1 MANIIYSRVTINPEE
16 AFDYIYNIIE
26 NMPNVDYGQETKLI
40 VETFYTE
47 DELKAPYNEGQTEY
61 PITESGVMH
70 GWLYDNVGSK
80 WLMLGLEDDIRIES
94 ANYTPEGFLI
104 KMYKMCTEKFEDV
117 ELKCQ
122 WWDENETHCG
132 VAVIKNNII
141 TQDENF
147 LDSDGMFDPAYN
159 IEGDEDIE
167 SVKEYLKESDSNGY
181 LDLDVMDEDEIR
193 DVFSD
198 WKNEEKWEAISDGW
212 LNMYSSCEEAIDTED
227 FEFPITSVKSIQEKT
242 IS

>member
-1 MANIIYSRVTINPEE
+1 MANTVYSKVTIQPEE

-47 DELKAPYNEGQTEY
+47 EELKAPYNEGQIEY
-61 PITESGVMH
+61 PITESGVIH
-70 GWLYDNVGSK
+70 GWLYENVGSK

-94 ANYTPEGFLI
+94 ASCTPEGFLK

-122 WWDENETHCG
+122 WWDENEIECG
-132 VAVIKNNII
+132 VSVIKNNII
-141 TQDENF
+141 AKDF
-147 LDSDGMFDPAYN
+147 HRLDYDGMYDPAYF
-159 IEGDEDIE
+159 IEGDEDID

-181 LDLDVMDEDEIR
+181 LDFEVMNEDEIR
-193 DVFSD
+193 DVFND
-198 WKNEEKWEAISDGW
+198 WKNEEKWEAISDAW
-212 LNMYSSCEEAIDTED
+212 MDMYSSCEEAIDTED
-227 FEFPITSVKSIQEKT
+227 FDFPITSVKSV
-242 IS
+242 